1 MARSK
6 DPNFFPGMTC
16 VNVRMLQDVDPKML
30 NLKFA
35 DGKNYDPTAGA

>member
-6 DPNFFPGMTC
+6 DPNFLPGMTC
-16 VNVRMLQDVDPKML
+16 VNIRMLQDVDLKTL

-35 DGKNYDPTAGA
+35 DGRNAW